1 MGRLLDMCD
10 IMLFDFCVWCVVS
23 TFSLAAL
30 GVRDNAQFMTLS
42 SVIVWYALL
51 SSTTTYVASYCAVD
65 AVKST
70 VAMVEINYR

>member
-1 MGRLLDMCD
+1 MVCGVHFFVGCA
-10 IMLFDFCVWCVVS
+10 W
-23 TFSLAAL
+23 
-30 GVRDNAQFMTLS
+30 VRDNAQFMTLS